1 MNPHPVC
8 KGRHWT
14 VLDHQCVVAQLTQ
27 QHEQV
32 MKKLEEMDAKIQRVA
47 GCKCGENGD
56 MTSSTGLQAKPHRT
70 ALAFRTN
77 NKPPMGHLLFKRLC
91 GIELTQDEREYMILK
106 KKQREEEARTYPERM
121 RQMKEKQ
128 EADERARLMRE
139 GLVNMAKNV
148 GNPRPSCKGF
158 HGSQTDEHRCIV
170 AQLDWQHKEVMQ
182 KLADLDAKNEPVSGG
197 KTGGKNDSSSGTGQ

>member
-1 MNPHPVC
+1 
-8 KGRHWT
+8 
-14 VLDHQCVVAQLTQ
+14 
-27 QHEQV
+27 
-32 MKKLEEMDAKIQRVA
+32 
-47 GCKCGENGD
+47 
-56 MTSSTGLQAKPHRT
+56 
-70 ALAFRTN
+70 
-77 NKPPMGHLLFKRLC
+77 MGHLLFKRLC

-182 KLADLDAKNEPVSGG
+182 KLADLDAKIEPVSGG
-197 KTGGKNDSSSGTGQ
+197 KGGSKNDSSSGTGQ